1 LRKFLSKAKVW
12 LPVSVL
18 LLVSL
23 IAIAGNIF
31 LVASH
36 KSINKGVDG
45 YFTHDISVD
54 SISYI
59 FPNRVVF
66 KDIVVEKEGASFI
79 LPKVAVRFSFWGL
92 CFRRIIDV
100 SDLILYPSEVD
111 YFTVSRFL
119 EDNSQEILEI
129 IRNSPGDDVNIQI
142 KETLLDFDRKGRPD
156 YIAMELRLEIRSDF
170 IAGTGF
176 FRADQYQFPSQVGE
190 KMRRTARGWPLWYR
204 LEGQLKSDGLDVDHL
219 ILKSGNLYSKLWGS
233 VRSGLLKVNGF
244 TFMNTASRDAQGAN
258 HSAARYFKDFSQ
270 DEELP
275 NVNTYILDIDGRID
289 LNFPEIKIEKFN
301 FTLNNVPVTLTGSVA
316 SLDPVTLDA
325 NVSFDHAY
333 SSGRKDVFFKRADAV
348 LSTTWQ
354 DNTLNTNGEVH
365 VDFVKHADLG
375 FSPEAAKVNLKDL
388 SYYFDKRRRF
398 NVNLADGAILYRT
411 SNNDHKVSIR
421 NLRTVVTGV
430 SEEGVKTVKITAPFY
445 DGSLNGQMQ
454 VDSMKIPAGITAHM
468 VLTDVD
474 TDALEELAIHFA
486 KFNGRMSSRMDFTNT
501 PRLDLSGNLDI
512 YDGQMTDLAFF
523 DWLGDS
529 FRLPDLKAI
538 DFARAT
544 AKFSINGEHIR
555 LRDIRLETGDV
566 RIGGYFDVDD
576 KNLVSSRLSLAL
588 SQELLRKS
596 PKFRPILKIFEGD
609 TSHLGF
615 DFRLSGNMGTMNFQW
630 LPSEVKRKIQS
641 RIPDFI
647 ERKIERS
654 VDEIIEDDP
663 EESDKSD

>member
-1 LRKFLSKAKVW
+1 
-12 LPVSVL
+12 
-18 LLVSL
+18 
-23 IAIAGNIF
+23 
-31 LVASH
+31 
-36 KSINKGVDG
+36 
-45 YFTHDISVD
+45 
-54 SISYI
+54 
-59 FPNRVVF
+59 
-66 KDIVVEKEGASFI
+66 
-79 LPKVAVRFSFWGL
+79 
-92 CFRRIIDV
+92 
-100 SDLILYPSEVD
+100 
-111 YFTVSRFL
+111 
-119 EDNSQEILEI
+119 
-129 IRNSPGDDVNIQI
+129 
-142 KETLLDFDRKGRPD
+142 
-156 YIAMELRLEIRSDF
+156 
-170 IAGTGF
+170 
-176 FRADQYQFPSQVGE
+176 
-190 KMRRTARGWPLWYR
+190 
-204 LEGQLKSDGLDVDHL
+204 
-219 ILKSGNLYSKLWGS
+219 
-233 VRSGLLKVNGF
+233 
-244 TFMNTASRDAQGAN
+244 
-258 HSAARYFKDFSQ
+258 
-270 DEELP
+270 
-275 NVNTYILDIDGRID
+275 
-289 LNFPEIKIEKFN
+289 
-301 FTLNNVPVTLTGSVA
+301 
-316 SLDPVTLDA
+316 
-325 NVSFDHAY
+325 
-333 SSGRKDVFFKRADAV
+333 
-348 LSTTWQ
+348 
-354 DNTLNTNGEVH
+354 
-365 VDFVKHADLG
+365 
-375 FSPEAAKVNLKDL
+375 
-388 SYYFDKRRRF
+388 
-398 NVNLADGAILYRT
+398 
-411 SNNDHKVSIR
+411 
-421 NLRTVVTGV
+421 
-430 SEEGVKTVKITAPFY
+430 
-445 DGSLNGQMQ
+445 
-454 VDSMKIPAGITAHM
+454 M